1 MHPVEVA
8 IMKDLGYSMTLPTPE
23 IVLSQTGPVIVR
35 EGSFNFGKVGVK
47 LSARPPTNVMIAVV
61 PEDQTE
67 VAFVTGSLFFTPT
80 NWDQPQFVLVEAA
93 DDTDQ
98 DGNIQSKVNLTVLS
112 ALSDPLYNNV
122 SKSFFRSYD
131 GQ

>member
-1 MHPVEVA
+1 
-8 IMKDLGYSMTLPTPE
+8 
-23 IVLSQTGPVIVR
+23 
-35 EGSFNFGKVGVK
+35 
-47 LSARPPTNVMIAVV
+47 MIAVV

-122 SKSFFRSYD
+122 SKSFSVRTMDNDIPASIIVGSNSGTKGLVSVYQGAKRNSLSTRFQKVLPMAYVSQREM
-131 GQ
+131 